1 MNKLKI
7 FTVSVLSVL
16 MFSSCSSKELA
27 TVSQNNIESEQ
38 SVEEKKEEISV
49 DQFINNELLQE
60 YEQVSDDAYL
70 EWKIDI
76 DSNEVYF
83 DCDNFKNTLI
93 GWIGA
98 DLDNDSKDDL
108 LTISLEKHNKDFD
121 VDGEDNSIF
130 IHLTPYIYENG
141 IYIKKPD
148 LSYKLFGLCLSISDN
163 ITIEYRYAVMPD
175 KAGQS
180 LIIQSETVDDDS
192 VVYSIKYPPYY
203 SAENS
208 LGNFNTQF
216 LVRKYVDENFLQQ
229 FGYQEQIGHISG
241 MPEAE
246 HITYFDTQTGEELYS
261 AGVTSVL
268 TGSDMPSPEFK
279 TEKSGVCDTEQEA
292 IEEINQK
299 LEKYNLSKYKLGL
312 FSWKDRYNNSLILR
326 EPQNISCSFKLV
338 GKTVSENKRYCYIE
352 IN

>member
-7 FTVSVLSVL
+7 FTVLLLSLL

-38 SVEEKKEEISV
+38 SVEEKKEAISV

-93 GWIGA
+93 GWIIA

-130 IHLTPYIYENG
+130 IHLTPYICN
-141 IYIKKPD
+141 
-148 LSYKLFGLCLSISDN
+148 
-163 ITIEYRYAVMPD
+163 R
-175 KAGQS
+175 
-180 LIIQSETVDDDS
+180 
-192 VVYSIKYPPYY
+192 
-203 SAENS
+203 
-208 LGNFNTQF
+208 
-216 LVRKYVDENFLQQ
+216 
-229 FGYQEQIGHISG
+229 
-241 MPEAE
+241 
-246 HITYFDTQTGEELYS
+246 QT
-261 AGVTSVL
+261 
-268 TGSDMPSPEFK
+268 P
-279 TEKSGVCDTEQEA
+279 
-292 IEEINQK
+292 
-299 LEKYNLSKYKLGL
+299 
-312 FSWKDRYNNSLILR
+312 
-326 EPQNISCSFKLV
+326 
-338 GKTVSENKRYCYIE
+338 
-352 IN
+352 

>member
-1 MNKLKI
+1 MNKFKL
-7 FTVSVLSVL
+7 FTISILSILV
-16 MFSSCSSKELA
+16 FSSCSSKELA

-38 SVEEKKEEISV
+38 TVQEKKNEISV
-49 DQFINNELLQE
+49 DYFIKNELLQE
-60 YEQVSDDAYL
+60 YEQVSNDMYL
-70 EWKIDI
+70 EWEIDI

-83 DCDNFKNTLI
+83 NCNNFKNILI
-93 GWIGA
+93 GWINA

-108 LTISLEKHNKDFD
+108 LTISLEKQNKDSD
-121 VDGEDNSIF
+121 ADEEENAIF
-130 IHLTPYIYENG
+130 IHMTPYIHKNST
-141 IYIKKPD
+141 YIKAPD
-148 LSYKLFGLCLSISDN
+148 LSYELFGLYSSISDN
-163 ITIEYRYAVMPD
+163 ITVEYRFAVVPD

-180 LIIQSETVDDDS
+180 LIIQSETADDDS
-192 VVYSIKYPPYY
+192 VVYSTKYPPYY

-246 HITYFDTQTGEELYS
+246 HITYFDTQRGEELYS

-292 IEEINQK
+292 IEEINQR
-299 LEKYNLSKYKLGL
+299 LEKYNLSKYKLNL
-312 FSWKDRYNNSLILR
+312 FSWKDRYDNSLILR
-326 EPQNISCSFKLV
+326 EPPNISCSFKLV
-338 GKTVSENKRYCYIE
+338 GKTVSENKRCCYIE